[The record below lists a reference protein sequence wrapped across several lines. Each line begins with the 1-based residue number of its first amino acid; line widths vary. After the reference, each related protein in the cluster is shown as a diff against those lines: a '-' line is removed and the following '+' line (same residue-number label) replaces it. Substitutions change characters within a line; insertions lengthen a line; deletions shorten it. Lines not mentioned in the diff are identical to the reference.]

1 MATPEPRNASL
12 AAEFQRAR
20 IIAATIAIASEH
32 GVGGVTVSRVLT
44 KARMSRRTFYE
55 LFDDCGDCLCAAY
68 EQILDRAV
76 SRARPAYEAEKRWVD
91 RVRAGLRAALEF
103 FDERPEFARLCF
115 LQAPA
120 AGEQTLA
127 CRARLVRAL
136 AAAVDADYAAER
148 RSRALPELISQALIG
163 GVLEILHARL
173 LADQT
178 IDLAE
183 LSGQLMAVIVLP
195 YLGPAAARRELER
208 ASPPK
213 GERPASNARR
223 KVVTHPPTRLT
234 YRTLLA
240 LSTIAESPGLNN
252 RQISDRVGIKDQGQI
267 SKLLSRLCELGLIR
281 NGGAGQAHGAAN
293 AWCLAASGTRLVEDV
308 GRRSRSGHRQGVR
321 AQLADGCASR
331 EARRRPSA

>member
-1 MATPEPRNASL
+1 MAIPEPRNTSL

-20 IIAATIAIASEH
+20 IIAATIAIASEQ

-120 AGEQTLA
+120 AGEQTLV
-127 CRARLVRAL
+127 CRARLVCTL
-136 AAAVDADYAAER
+136 AEAVDADYASER
-148 RSRALPELISQALIG
+148 SSRVLPELISQALIG

-208 ASPPK
+208 GTPPK
-213 GERPASNARR
+213 CEHPASNARR
-223 KVVTHPPTRLT
+223 KAVARPPTRLT
-234 YRTLLA
+234 YRTLLV
-240 LSTIAESPGLNN
+240 LSTIAESPGLSN
-252 RQISDRVGIKDQGQI
+252 RQISDRVGIGDQGQI
-267 SKLLSRLCELGLIR
+267 SKMLSRLCELGLIK
-281 NGGAGQAHGAAN
+281 NGGAGQARGAAN
-293 AWCLAASGTRLVEDV
+293 AWRLASSGAHLIQDV
-308 GRRSRSGHRQGVR
+308 GRRSPSEKLERTNSSASGGSR
-321 AQLADGCASR
+321 AR
-331 EARRRPSA
+331 